1 MRCLSLPLQCLIPVL
16 RNSSLGSSF
25 MLVLLPSQPC
35 SPNNSFAGERE
46 RLIGLEGNAAEFS
59 IKELLPCSSLISFNF
74 LGEGVR
80 FPRVIRFDDSLWP
93 HWRSS
98 PTFSPSLR
106 ESNFLFHIGEVR
118 KTGDR
123 NW

>member
-1 MRCLSLPLQCLIPVL
+1 
-16 RNSSLGSSF
+16 

-35 SPNNSFAGERE
+35 SPNNCFAGERE
-46 RLIGLEGNAAEFS
+46 RLIGLEGDGAEFS

-80 FPRVIRFDDSLWP
+80 LPRVIRFDDRRWLL
-93 HWRSS
+93 WRSS
-98 PTFSPSLR
+98 PQCSPSLR
-106 ESNFLFHIGEVR
+106 ESNFFSHIGEVR

-123 NW
+123 SW